1 MRPRPGNEHR
11 RDLRLGIYR
20 LTLASVEL
28 ALSAA
33 LTGLAG
39 TRNLRSTIG
48 RWCSWQAEDGGDGCA
63 GGWAGEGVDVGHEA
77 VVDGQHDEGE
87 DPVAV

>member
-1 MRPRPGNEHR
+1 MCGGRAARRPPGRDTRALSVRPRPGNEHR

-39 TRNLRSTIG
+39 TS
-48 RWCSWQAEDGGDGCA
+48 
-63 GGWAGEGVDVGHEA
+63 
-77 VVDGQHDEGE
+77 
-87 DPVAV
+87 